1 MNDEERSEPMGEPI
15 AEPPPRVTRTTT
27 RRPGAR
33 RQQRAGERP
42 SRARKRPSPAQPE
55 PSQAT
60 EAIRGLLQLPA
71 AGFILVGQRVQSV
84 PLVADGATI
93 LVHGGPFAEALAKI
107 AENDPRM
114 MALLEKLLAFGPYG
128 EALALAI
135 PFAAQFIRNHNEP
148 AAPILEGF
156 GAVPPEEI
164 ITAAS
169 LQIPTDVSPDGQVN
183 RGSDETTAA

>member
-1 MNDEERSEPMGEPI
+1 
-15 AEPPPRVTRTTT
+15 
-27 RRPGAR
+27 
-33 RQQRAGERP
+33 
-42 SRARKRPSPAQPE
+42 
-55 PSQAT
+55 
-60 EAIRGLLQLPA
+60 
-71 AGFILVGQRVQSV
+71 VGQKVQSV

-93 LVHGGPFAEALAKI
+93 IVHGGPFAEALAKI

-156 GAVPPEEI
+156 GAVPPEQI

-169 LQIPTDVSPDGQVN
+169 LDIPVDVSRNGQVS
-183 RGSDETTAA
+183 GSDQAPAA